1 MFHLMLALPVLAAF
15 GVAALAVIGA
25 VFWGGTIL
33 QILMTALG
41 TKRWHFY
48 LPAVLSLFPAVG
60 TLLFF
65 DLSFVLLIFW
75 TIYFLWLWLIRFII
89 SRIRN

>member
-1 MFHLMLALPVLAAF
+1 MFHLMLALPALAAF

-25 VFWGGTIL
+25 VFWGGTIFQL
-33 QILMTALG
+33 LMALLG

-65 DLSFVLLIFW
+65 DFSFVLLILW
-75 TIYFLWLWLIRFII
+75 IIYFLWLWLIWFII
-89 SRIRN
+89 SRLRN